1 MNKIKIAI
9 IGCGRIFDKHYNSI
23 IKLSKNYELVGAYDL
38 DKKKNKNI
46 NQKYGI
52 EKFNTFDELIK
63 KKKTKSCIYLKW
75 VG

>member
-38 DKKKNKNI
+38 DKKKIKTSIKSMELKN
-46 NQKYGI
+46 
-52 EKFNTFDELIK
+52 LIHLMNWLK
-63 KKKTKSCIYLKW
+63 KKNQNLYLS
-75 VG
+75 

>member
-38 DKKKNKNI
+38 DKKKIKTSIKSMELKN
-46 NQKYGI
+46 
-52 EKFNTFDELIK
+52 LIH
-63 KKKTKSCIYLKW
+63 LMN
-75 VG
+75 